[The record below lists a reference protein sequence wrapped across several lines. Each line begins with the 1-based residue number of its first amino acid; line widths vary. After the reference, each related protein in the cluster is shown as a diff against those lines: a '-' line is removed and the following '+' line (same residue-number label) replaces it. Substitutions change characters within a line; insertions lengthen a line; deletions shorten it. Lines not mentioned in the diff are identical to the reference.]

1 MYQIVILCGGVGSR
15 MLPLT
20 KNTPKAM
27 LKINKKPFIFYQLKI
42 LEKYN
47 FNEVIICAG
56 HLSTVIKDFLKNK
69 KFRFKLIFI
78 NDGKKL
84 LGTGG
89 AIKKIYNKLNN
100 FFFVTYGDTILE
112 INYDIFWN
120 YFLRSSKNNIMS
132 IKKNS
137 SKFEKSNVRLINNK
151 IFYKKSK
158 SPDKKARYIDYG
170 CCILD
175 KSSFKKV
182 RKKIFDL
189 GDIFTDLCNKN
200 LIDYF
205 ICKKNYYEIGS
216 KKNYERIQKKFASIY
231 KKIS

>member
-1 MYQIVILCGGVGSR
+1 MCFLSTSFNASCKDCSSSS
-15 MLPLT
+15 LT
-20 KNTPKAM
+20 YAKP
-27 LKINKKPFIFYQLKI
+27 KINKKPFIFYQLKI

-132 IKKNS
+132 IKKN
-137 SKFEKSNVRLINNK
+137 L
-151 IFYKKSK
+151 
-158 SPDKKARYIDYG
+158 
-170 CCILD
+170 
-175 KSSFKKV
+175 
-182 RKKIFDL
+182 
-189 GDIFTDLCNKN
+189 
-200 LIDYF
+200 YF
-205 ICKKNYYEIGS
+205 S
-216 KKNYERIQKKFASIY
+216 LFS
-231 KKIS
+231 